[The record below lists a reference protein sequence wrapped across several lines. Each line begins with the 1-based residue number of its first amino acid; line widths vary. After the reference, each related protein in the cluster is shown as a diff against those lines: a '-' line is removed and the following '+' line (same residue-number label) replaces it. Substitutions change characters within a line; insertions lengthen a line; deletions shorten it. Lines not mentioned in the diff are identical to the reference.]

1 MNEEEDQM
9 LNEAPD
15 VIVVGGGLAGLA
27 CAGEITRRGGRVLL
41 FEASDEVGGR
51 VRTDEVDGFLLDRGF
66 QVLLEAYP
74 ECRQTL
80 DYPSLR
86 LQPFYPGTLVRLDGR
101 FHKIADPARELMDAI
116 RSVNAPVGTLN
127 DKLRVSRLRSQ
138 LKSISIDDI
147 LYGPARST
155 EEDLRAFGFSEQMID
170 SFFRPF
176 LGGILLDRS
185 LGTPAR
191 LFRFYMRMFADG
203 ATSVPERG
211 MGEIPRQ
218 LASHLPASSI
228 RTRTPVAR
236 IEEGGVVLESGEAI
250 EARGIVVA
258 TEGPEAARLLG
269 DDLAD
274 PGSRGTTTLYF
285 EVPESPEE
293 DPVLILNGDGEG
305 PVNHMAFMDRVSRR
319 YAPEDRGLAAV
330 NVLDDALPAEL
341 RDDPAGDPTTWLLP
355 SVKAQLVDWFGAQ
368 AGEWRLIRSYR
379 IAHAHPLQTPAS
391 FEPPVRPSRIG
402 PGVWVAGDHR
412 DNASINGAMA
422 SGRRAGIQ
430 AMEGIGSAVA
440 R

>member
-1 MNEEEDQM
+1 M

-27 CAGEITRRGGRVLL
+27 CAGEITRQGGRVLL
-41 FEASDEVGGR
+41 VEASDGVGGR
-51 VRTDEVDGFLLDRGF
+51 IRTDEVDGFLLDRGF

-74 ECRQTL
+74 ECRQWL
-80 DYPSLR
+80 DYPALHLR
-86 LQPFYPGTLVRLDGR
+86 PFYSGTVVRLDGD
-101 FHKIADPARELMDAI
+101 FHRIADPCRELVDAI
-116 RSVNAPVGTLN
+116 RSVNAPIGTFS
-127 DKLRVSRLRSQ
+127 DKLRVSKLRSE
-138 LKSISIDDI
+138 LKGCAIDDI

-155 EEDLRAFGFSEQMID
+155 EEDLETFGFSDQMID
-170 SFFRPF
+170 SFFRP
-176 LGGILLDRS
+176 LIGGILLDRS

-191 LFRFYMRMFADG
+191 LFRFYMRMLADG

-218 LASHLPASSI
+218 LASHLPAGSI

-236 IEEGGVVLESGEAI
+236 VEEGGVLLASGEEI
-250 EARGIVVA
+250 EARAVVVA

-285 EVPESPEE
+285 DLPESPEK

-305 PVNHMAFMDRVSRR
+305 PVNHMAFMDRVSPH
-319 YAPEDRGLAAV
+319 YAPEGRGLAAV
-330 NVLDDALPAEL
+330 NVLDEALPAEL
-341 RDDPAGDPTTWLLP
+341 RSDPARDPAPLLLP
-355 SVKAQLVDWFGAQ
+355 SVTAQLVDWFGPRAE
-368 AGEWRLIRSYR
+368 EWRLIRGYR
-379 IAHAHPLQTPAS
+379 IAHAHPLQTPES
-391 FEPPVRPSRIG
+391 FEPPIRPSRIG
-402 PGVWVAGDHR
+402 PGIWVAGDHR

-430 AMEGIGSAVA
+430 AMEGVGSAVV